1 MKKTLMTTKEKRV
14 LCGISRC
21 PHLSDREL
29 SSIVDVKLSTFTA
42 IKRRLL
48 KQGFFRPIIV
58 PMLNNL
64 GSELLGVTYTQ
75 FNPVIPLKERVK
87 TTRKTVE
94 VFDEIFF
101 SVGEQEKGFSLN
113 ISKNY
118 TNIGR
123 INEIRTE
130 TFGKVGLLE
139 KEYPNEVIFPFET
152 SNIVHFFDYTRVL
165 SKMFAGG
172 DTTNIP
178 VKKDEWFNNTKSIE
192 LSKKEKLVLSA
203 IVKNPLATS
212 QKIGD
217 IVGLSRHTVSRMKK
231 HFFKIGLLKQLILPD
246 LYKLGF
252 EILSLYHVKFD
263 PHKAPSGKDID
274 KLDTAYTVFLGNRK
288 FEAVLISVYP
298 TYQEYKKDMMD
309 KIRFLKEND
318 LISSPPMIS
327 EYLLDRTIFIKDFNF
342 APITTKI
349 LLNRDK

>member
-1 MKKTLMTTKEKRV
+1 MTTKEKRV

-21 PHLSDREL
+21 SHLRDSDL
-29 SSIVDVKLSTFTA
+29 SSIVNVKLSTFTA

-64 GSELLGVTYTQ
+64 GFELLGVTYTQ
-75 FNPVIPLKERVK
+75 FNPVIPLEERVK

-165 SKMFAGG
+165 SKMFGEG

-203 IVKNPLATS
+203 IVKNPLER
-212 QKIGD
+212 
-217 IVGLSRHTVSRMKK
+217 L
-231 HFFKIGLLKQLILPD
+231 
-246 LYKLGF
+246 
-252 EILSLYHVKFD
+252 
-263 PHKAPSGKDID
+263 
-274 KLDTAYTVFLGNRK
+274 RK
-288 FEAVLISVYP
+288 
-298 TYQEYKKDMMD
+298 
-309 KIRFLKEND
+309 
-318 LISSPPMIS
+318 
-327 EYLLDRTIFIKDFNF
+327 
-342 APITTKI
+342 
-349 LLNRDK
+349 